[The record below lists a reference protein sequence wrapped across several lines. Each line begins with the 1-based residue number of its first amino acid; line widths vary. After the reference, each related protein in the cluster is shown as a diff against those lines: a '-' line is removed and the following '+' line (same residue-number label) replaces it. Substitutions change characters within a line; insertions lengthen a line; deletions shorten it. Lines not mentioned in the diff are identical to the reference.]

1 MSKKIYLWSIV
12 TIIALF
18 FASCSQN
25 EPESLS
31 NEAEVTFTLGIE
43 NAIATRAISDGTGA
57 DQITF
62 AIFNEDGT
70 EVFTPKTSRIIYK
83 NQLLSGVEIKATL
96 VKGNT
101 YKACFWAQNS
111 NCTAYTISEDMKV
124 TINYEGLNNDE
135 VRDAFFAYTAPFTV
149 DVNPRLKVIL
159 KRPFAQINVGST
171 KEDIDA
177 ITASGVKVT
186 KSEAIIEDIP
196 SELNLFNG
204 NTDKPVNVNYAVAAM
219 PNEKLFVDTDGDSI
233 KEEYTYLSMSYVLAD
248 TTSSTHKMTFKF
260 PDDNSTE
267 VIEMA
272 TGLESVPAK
281 RNWRTNILGNI
292 LSGDIKFKIKIDPQY
307 EGDIN
312 INNGAYYSFSE
323 ETTIENCTFV
333 FDNND
338 TLATFASTG
347 GQLLTFR
354 NVTFTGYIG
363 AISFGEYRMG
373 YDGSRFNHNNY
384 LENVVLKNFTN
395 HYPVRDA
402 GVYDDSG
409 DYNGN
414 HISPSIMIYGNSTLK
429 NCTMTG
435 SKTLS
440 PTEYFCCDLGIAA
453 QSNVII
459 EGGEYENAYLW
470 AQSKTT
476 IQGAKFKKIVAG
488 VLNHTNT
495 DLVIK
500 AGTEID
506 TLYIAWGDVFS
517 SYSPKFTIEAGAKIN
532 VLDYTGIKSTNRG
545 KVNIAEGTVTK
556 IIENH

>member
-1 MSKKIYLWSIV
+1 MNRKIYLWGIA

-18 FASCSQN
+18 FASCSQT
-25 EPESLS
+25 EPENSS

-57 DQITF
+57 NQITF

-70 EVFTPKTSRIIYK
+70 EIFTPKTSRTISG
-83 NQLLSGVEIKATL
+83 NQLLKGVEIKATL

-111 NCTAYTISEDMKV
+111 NCTAYSISEDMKV

-135 VRDAFFAYTAPFTV
+135 TRDAFFAYTEPFTV
-149 DVNPRLKVIL
+149 DVNPRLRVIL

-171 KEDIDA
+171 KDDIDA
-177 ITASGVKVT
+177 ITASGVKVS

-204 NTDKPVNVNYAVAAM
+204 NTDKPVNVNYALAAM
-219 PNEKLFVDTDGDSI
+219 PKEKLYVDTDGDSI
-233 KEEYTYLSMSYVLAD
+233 KEEFTYLSMSYVLAD
-248 TTSSTHKMTFKF
+248 TLSSTHKMKFNF

-272 TGLESVPAK
+272 TGLETVPAK

-292 LSGDIKFKIKIDPQY
+292 LSGDIQFRIKIDPQY

-312 INNGAYYSFSE
+312 INNGAYYNFSE

-395 HYPVRDA
+395 NYYIVDA
-402 GVYDDSG
+402 GNKVA
-409 DYNGN
+409 
-414 HISPSIMIYGNSTLK
+414 PSVVVYGNSTLK

-435 SKTLS
+435 SKTLA
-440 PTEYFCCDLGIAA
+440 PAEYYCCDLGITARA
-453 QSNVII
+453 NALID
-459 EGGEYENAYLW
+459 GGVYENAYLW

-495 DLVIK
+495 NLVIK

-506 TLYIAWGDVFS
+506 TLRIAWGGFS
-517 SYSPKFTIEAGAKIN
+517 TYSPKFTIEAGSKIN
-532 VLDYTGIKSTNRG
+532 VLDYTGTVSTNRTN
-545 KVNIAEGTVTK
+545 VSIAEGTVTT

>member
-1 MSKKIYLWSIV
+1 MNRKIYLWGIA

-18 FASCSQN
+18 FASCSQT
-25 EPESLS
+25 EPENLS
-31 NEAEVTFTLGIE
+31 NEAEVTFTLNIE

-57 DQITF
+57 NQITF
-62 AIFNEDGT
+62 AIFNEDGS
-70 EVFTPKTSRIIYK
+70 EIFTPKTSRTISG
-83 NQLLSGVEIKATL
+83 NQLLNGVEIKATL

-111 NCTAYTISEDMKV
+111 NCTAYSISEDMKV

-135 VRDAFFAYTAPFTV
+135 TRDAFFAYTEPFTV
-149 DVNPRLKVIL
+149 DVNPRLRVIL

-171 KEDIDA
+171 KDDIDA
-177 ITASGVKVT
+177 ITASGVKVS

-204 NTDKPVNVNYAVAAM
+204 NTDKPVNVNYALAAM
-219 PNEKLFVDTDGDSI
+219 PKEKLYVDTDGDSI
-233 KEEYTYLSMSYVLAD
+233 KEEFTYLSMSYVLAD
-248 TTSSTHKMTFKF
+248 TLSSTHKMKFNF

-272 TGLESVPAK
+272 TGLETVPAK

-292 LSGDIKFKIKIDPQY
+292 LSGDIQFRIKIDPQY

-312 INNGAYYSFSE
+312 INNGAYYNFSE

-373 YDGSRFNHNNY
+373 YDGSRFNYNNY
-384 LENVVLKNFTN
+384 LENVILTNFTN
-395 HYPVRDA
+395 NYYIVDA
-402 GVYDDSG
+402 GNKVA
-409 DYNGN
+409 
-414 HISPSIMIYGNSTLK
+414 PSIVVYGNSTLK

-435 SKTLS
+435 SKTLA
-440 PTEYFCCDLGIAA
+440 PAEYYCADLGITARA
-453 QSNVII
+453 NALID
-459 EGGEYENAYLW
+459 GGVYENAYLW

-495 DLVIK
+495 NLVIK

-506 TLYIAWGDVFS
+506 TLRIAWGGFS
-517 SYSPKFTIEAGAKIN
+517 TYSPKFTIEAGAKIN
-532 VLDYTGIKSTNRG
+532 VLDYTGTVSTNRTN
-545 KVNIAEGTVTK
+545 VSIAEGTVTT

>member
-1 MSKKIYLWSIV
+1 MNRKIYLWGIA

-18 FASCSQN
+18 FASCSQT
-25 EPESLS
+25 EPENSS

-57 DQITF
+57 NQITF

-70 EVFTPKTSRIIYK
+70 EIFTPKTSRTISG
-83 NQLLSGVEIKATL
+83 NQLLKGVEIKATL

-111 NCTAYTISEDMKV
+111 NCTAYSISEDMKV

-135 VRDAFFAYTAPFTV
+135 TRDAFFAYTEPFTV
-149 DVNPRLKVIL
+149 DVNPRLRVIL

-171 KEDIDA
+171 KDDIDA
-177 ITASGVKVT
+177 ITASGVKVS

-204 NTDKPVNVNYAVAAM
+204 NTDKPVNVNYALAAM
-219 PNEKLFVDTDGDSI
+219 PKEKLYVDTDGDSI
-233 KEEYTYLSMSYVLAD
+233 KEEFTYLSMSYVLAD
-248 TTSSTHKMTFKF
+248 TLSSTHKMKFNF

-272 TGLESVPAK
+272 TGLETVPAK

-292 LSGDIKFKIKIDPQY
+292 LSGDIQFRIKIDPQY

-312 INNGAYYSFSE
+312 INNGAYYNFSE

-395 HYPVRDA
+395 NYYIVDA
-402 GVYDDSG
+402 GNKVA
-409 DYNGN
+409 
-414 HISPSIMIYGNSTLK
+414 PSVVVYGNSTLK

-435 SKTLS
+435 SKTLA
-440 PTEYFCCDLGIAA
+440 PAEYYCADLGITARA
-453 QSNVII
+453 NVLID
-459 EGGEYENAYLW
+459 GGVYENAYLW

-495 DLVIK
+495 NLVIK

-506 TLYIAWGDVFS
+506 TLRIAWGGFS
-517 SYSPKFTIEAGAKIN
+517 TYSPKFTIEAGAKIN
-532 VLDYTGIKSTNRG
+532 VLDYTGTASTNRTN
-545 KVNIAEGTVTK
+545 VSIAEGTVTT

>member
-1 MSKKIYLWSIV
+1 MNRKIYLWGIA

-18 FASCSQN
+18 FTSCSQT
-25 EPESLS
+25 EPENLS
-31 NEAEVTFTLGIE
+31 NEAEVTFTLNIE

-57 DQITF
+57 NQITF
-62 AIFNEDGT
+62 AIFNEDGS
-70 EVFTPKTSRIIYK
+70 EIFTPKTSRTISG
-83 NQLLSGVEIKATL
+83 NQLLNGVEIKATL

-111 NCTAYTISEDMKV
+111 NCTAYSISEDMKV

-135 VRDAFFAYTAPFTV
+135 TRDAFFAYTEPFTV
-149 DVNPRLKVIL
+149 DVNPRLRVIL

-171 KEDIDA
+171 KDDINA
-177 ITASGVKVT
+177 ITASGVKVS

-204 NTDKPVNVNYAVAAM
+204 NTDKPVNVNYALAAM
-219 PNEKLFVDTDGDSI
+219 PKEKLYVDTDGDSI
-233 KEEYTYLSMSYVLAD
+233 KEEFTYLSMSYVLAD
-248 TTSSTHKMTFKF
+248 TLSSTHKMKFNF

-267 VIEMA
+267 VIEMT
-272 TGLESVPAK
+272 TGLETVPAK

-292 LSGDIKFKIKIDPQY
+292 LSGDIQFKIKIDPQY

-312 INNGAYYSFSE
+312 INNGAYYNFSE

-373 YDGSRFNHNNY
+373 YDGSRFNYNNY
-384 LENVVLKNFTN
+384 LENVILTNFTN
-395 HYPVRDA
+395 NYYIVDA
-402 GVYDDSG
+402 GNKVA
-409 DYNGN
+409 
-414 HISPSIMIYGNSTLK
+414 PSVVVYGNSTLK

-435 SKTLS
+435 SKTLA
-440 PTEYFCCDLGIAA
+440 PAEYYCADLGITARA
-453 QSNVII
+453 NALID
-459 EGGEYENAYLW
+459 GGVYENAYLW

-495 DLVIK
+495 NLVIK

-506 TLYIAWGDVFS
+506 TLRIAWGGFS
-517 SYSPKFTIEAGAKIN
+517 TYSPKFTIEAGAKIN
-532 VLDYTGIKSTNRG
+532 VLDYTGTVSTNRTN
-545 KVNIAEGTVTK
+545 VSIAEGTVTT

>member
-1 MSKKIYLWSIV
+1 MNRKIYLWGIA

-18 FASCSQN
+18 FASCSQT
-25 EPESLS
+25 EPENLS
-31 NEAEVTFTLGIE
+31 NEAEVTFTLDIE

-57 DQITF
+57 NQITF
-62 AIFNEDGT
+62 AIFNEDGS
-70 EVFTPKTSRIIYK
+70 EIFTPKTSRTISG
-83 NQLLSGVEIKATL
+83 NQLLNGVEIKATL

-111 NCTAYTISEDMKV
+111 KCTAYSISEDMKV

-135 VRDAFFAYTAPFTV
+135 TRDAFFAYTEPFTV
-149 DVNPRLKVIL
+149 DVNPRLRVIL

-171 KEDIDA
+171 KDDIDA
-177 ITASGVKVT
+177 ITASGVKVS

-204 NTDKPVNVNYAVAAM
+204 NTDKPVNVNYALAAM
-219 PNEKLFVDTDGDSI
+219 PKEKLYVDTDGDSI
-233 KEEYTYLSMSYVLAD
+233 KEEFTYLSMSYVLAD
-248 TTSSTHKMTFKF
+248 TLSSTHKMKFNF

-272 TGLESVPAK
+272 TGLETVPAK

-292 LSGDIKFKIKIDPQY
+292 LSGDIQFRIKIDPQY

-312 INNGAYYSFSE
+312 INNGAYYNFSE

-373 YDGSRFNHNNY
+373 YDGSRFNYNNY
-384 LENVVLKNFTN
+384 LENVILTNFTN
-395 HYPVRDA
+395 NYYIVDA
-402 GVYDDSG
+402 GNKVA
-409 DYNGN
+409 
-414 HISPSIMIYGNSTLK
+414 PSIVVYGNSTLK

-435 SKTLS
+435 SKTLA
-440 PTEYFCCDLGIAA
+440 PAEYYCADLGITARTNA
-453 QSNVII
+453 LID
-459 EGGEYENAYLW
+459 GGVYENAYLW

-495 DLVIK
+495 NLVIK

-506 TLYIAWGDVFS
+506 TLRIAWSDFS
-517 SYSPKFTIEAGAKIN
+517 TYSPKFTIEAGAKIN
-532 VLDYTGIKSTNRG
+532 VLDYTGTVSTNRTN
-545 KVNIAEGTVTK
+545 VSIAEGTVTT

>member
-1 MSKKIYLWSIV
+1 MNRKIYLWGIA

-18 FASCSQN
+18 FASCSQT
-25 EPESLS
+25 EPENLS
-31 NEAEVTFTLGIE
+31 NEAEVTFTLNIE

-57 DQITF
+57 NQITF
-62 AIFNEDGT
+62 AIFNEDGS
-70 EVFTPKTSRIIYK
+70 EIFTPKTSRTISG
-83 NQLLSGVEIKATL
+83 NQLLNGVEIKATL

-111 NCTAYTISEDMKV
+111 NCTAYSISEDMKV

-135 VRDAFFAYTAPFTV
+135 TRDAFFAYTEPFTV
-149 DVNPRLKVIL
+149 DVNPRLRVIL

-171 KEDIDA
+171 KDDIDA
-177 ITASGVKVT
+177 ITASGVKVS
-186 KSEAIIEDIP
+186 KSEAIIEDVP

-204 NTDKPVNVNYAVAAM
+204 NTDKPVNVNYAVSAM
-219 PNEKLFVDTDGDSI
+219 PKEKLYVDTDGDSI
-233 KEEYTYLSMSYVLAD
+233 KEEFTYLSMSYVLAD
-248 TTSSTHKMTFKF
+248 TLSSTHKMKFNF

-272 TGLESVPAK
+272 TGLETVPAK

-292 LSGDIKFKIKIDPQY
+292 LSGDIQFRIKIDPQY

-312 INNGAYYSFSE
+312 INNGAYYNFSE

-373 YDGSRFNHNNY
+373 YDGSRFNYNNY
-384 LENVVLKNFTN
+384 LENVILTNFTN
-395 HYPVRDA
+395 NYYIVDA
-402 GVYDDSG
+402 GNKVA
-409 DYNGN
+409 
-414 HISPSIMIYGNSTLK
+414 PSVVVYGNSTLK

-435 SKTLS
+435 SKTLA
-440 PTEYFCCDLGIAA
+440 PAEYYCADLGITARA
-453 QSNVII
+453 NALID
-459 EGGEYENAYLW
+459 GGVYENAYLW

-488 VLNHTNT
+488 ILNHTNT
-495 DLVIK
+495 NLVIK

-506 TLYIAWGDVFS
+506 TLRIAWGGFS
-517 SYSPKFTIEAGAKIN
+517 TYSPKFTIEAGAKIN
-532 VLDYTGIKSTNRG
+532 VLDYTGTVSTNRTN
-545 KVNIAEGTVTK
+545 VSIAEGTVTT

>member
-1 MSKKIYLWSIV
+1 
-12 TIIALF
+12 
-18 FASCSQN
+18 
-25 EPESLS
+25 
-31 NEAEVTFTLGIE
+31 
-43 NAIATRAISDGTGA
+43 
-57 DQITF
+57 
-62 AIFNEDGT
+62 
-70 EVFTPKTSRIIYK
+70 
-83 NQLLSGVEIKATL
+83 
-96 VKGNT
+96 
-101 YKACFWAQNS
+101 
-111 NCTAYTISEDMKV
+111 MKV

-135 VRDAFFAYTAPFTV
+135 TRDAFFAYTEPFTV
-149 DVNPRLKVIL
+149 DVNPRLRVIL

-171 KEDIDA
+171 KDDIDA
-177 ITASGVKVT
+177 ITASGVKVS

-204 NTDKPVNVNYAVAAM
+204 NTDKPVNVNYALAAM
-219 PNEKLFVDTDGDSI
+219 PKEKLYVDTDGDSI
-233 KEEYTYLSMSYVLAD
+233 KEEFTYLSMSYVLAD
-248 TTSSTHKMTFKF
+248 TLSSTHKMKFNF

-272 TGLESVPAK
+272 TGLETVPAK

-292 LSGDIKFKIKIDPQY
+292 LSGDIQFRIKIDPQY

-312 INNGAYYSFSE
+312 INNGAYYNFSE

-395 HYPVRDA
+395 NYYIVDA
-402 GVYDDSG
+402 GNKVA
-409 DYNGN
+409 
-414 HISPSIMIYGNSTLK
+414 PSVVVYGNSTLK

-435 SKTLS
+435 SKTLA
-440 PTEYFCCDLGIAA
+440 PAEYYCADLGITARA
-453 QSNVII
+453 NALID
-459 EGGEYENAYLW
+459 GGVYENAYLW

-495 DLVIK
+495 NLVIK

-506 TLYIAWGDVFS
+506 TLRIAWGGFS
-517 SYSPKFTIEAGAKIN
+517 TYSPKFTIEAGAKIN
-532 VLDYTGIKSTNRG
+532 VLDYTGTVSTNRTN
-545 KVNIAEGTVTK
+545 VSIAEGTVTT

>member
-1 MSKKIYLWSIV
+1 MNRKIYLWGIA

-18 FASCSQN
+18 FASCSQT
-25 EPESLS
+25 EPENSS
-31 NEAEVTFTLGIE
+31 NEAAVTFTLGIE

-57 DQITF
+57 NQITF

-70 EVFTPKTSRIIYK
+70 EIFTPKTSRTISG
-83 NQLLSGVEIKATL
+83 NQLLKGVEIKATL

-111 NCTAYTISEDMKV
+111 NCTAYSISEDMKV

-135 VRDAFFAYTAPFTV
+135 TRDAFFAYTEPFTV
-149 DVNPRLKVIL
+149 DVNPRLRVIL

-171 KEDIDA
+171 KDDIDA
-177 ITASGVKVT
+177 ITASGVKVS

-204 NTDKPVNVNYAVAAM
+204 NTDKPVNVNYALAAM
-219 PNEKLFVDTDGDSI
+219 PKEKLYVDTDGDSI
-233 KEEYTYLSMSYVLAD
+233 KEEFTYLSMSYVLAD
-248 TTSSTHKMTFKF
+248 TLSSTHKMKFNF

-272 TGLESVPAK
+272 TGLETVPAK

-292 LSGDIKFKIKIDPQY
+292 LSGDIQFRIKIDPQY

-312 INNGAYYSFSE
+312 INNGAYYNFSE

-395 HYPVRDA
+395 NYYIVDA
-402 GVYDDSG
+402 GNKVA
-409 DYNGN
+409 
-414 HISPSIMIYGNSTLK
+414 PSVVVYGNSTLK

-435 SKTLS
+435 SKTLA
-440 PTEYFCCDLGIAA
+440 PAEYYCADLGITARA
-453 QSNVII
+453 NALID
-459 EGGEYENAYLW
+459 GGVYENAYLW

-495 DLVIK
+495 NLVIK

-506 TLYIAWGDVFS
+506 TLRIAWGGYS
-517 SYSPKFTIEAGAKIN
+517 TYSPKFTIEAGAKIN
-532 VLDYTGIKSTNRG
+532 VLDYTGTTSISRTN
-545 KVNIAEGTVTK
+545 VSIAEGTVTT

>member
-1 MSKKIYLWSIV
+1 MNRKIYLWGIA

-18 FASCSQN
+18 FASCSQT
-25 EPESLS
+25 EPENLS
-31 NEAEVTFTLGIE
+31 NEAEVTFTLDIE

-57 DQITF
+57 NQITF
-62 AIFNEDGT
+62 AIFNEDGS
-70 EVFTPKTSRIIYK
+70 EIFTPKTSRTISG
-83 NQLLSGVEIKATL
+83 NQLLNGVEIKATL

-111 NCTAYTISEDMKV
+111 KCTAYSISEDMKV

-135 VRDAFFAYTAPFTV
+135 TRDAFFAYTEPFTV
-149 DVNPRLKVIL
+149 DVNPRLRVIL

-171 KEDIDA
+171 KDDIDA
-177 ITASGVKVT
+177 ITASGVKVS

-204 NTDKPVNVNYAVAAM
+204 NTDKPVNVNYALAAM
-219 PNEKLFVDTDGDSI
+219 PKEKLYVDTDGDSI
-233 KEEYTYLSMSYVLAD
+233 KEEFTYLSMSYVLAD
-248 TTSSTHKMTFKF
+248 TLSSTHKMKFNF

-272 TGLESVPAK
+272 TGLETVPAK

-292 LSGDIKFKIKIDPQY
+292 LSGDIQFRIKIDPQY

-312 INNGAYYSFSE
+312 INNGAYYNFSE

-373 YDGSRFNHNNY
+373 YDGSRFNYNNY
-384 LENVVLKNFTN
+384 LENVILTNFTN
-395 HYPVRDA
+395 NYYIVDA
-402 GVYDDSG
+402 GNKVA
-409 DYNGN
+409 
-414 HISPSIMIYGNSTLK
+414 PSIVVYGNSTLK

-435 SKTLS
+435 SKTLA
-440 PTEYFCCDLGIAA
+440 PAEYYCADLGITARTNA
-453 QSNVII
+453 LID
-459 EGGEYENAYLW
+459 GGVYENAYLW

-495 DLVIK
+495 NLVIK

-506 TLYIAWGDVFS
+506 TLRIAWSGFS
-517 SYSPKFTIEAGAKIN
+517 TYSPKFTIEAGAKIN
-532 VLDYTGIKSTNRG
+532 VLDYTGTVSTNRTN
-545 KVNIAEGTVTK
+545 VSIAEGTVTT

>member
-1 MSKKIYLWSIV
+1 MNKKIYLWSIV

-70 EVFTPKTSRIIYK
+70 EIFTPKTSRTISG
-83 NQLLSGVEIKATL
+83 NQLLKGVEIKATL

-159 KRPFAQINVGST
+159 KRPFAQINVGSI

-292 LSGDIKFKIKIDPQY
+292 LSGDIQFKIKIDPQY

-354 NVTFTGYIG
+354 NVTFTGFIG

-395 HYPVRDA
+395 NYYI
-402 GVYDDSG
+402 YDT
-409 DYNGN
+409 GN
-414 HISPSIMIYGNSTLK
+414 LIAPCIVIYGNSTLK

-435 SKTLS
+435 SKSLIDN
-440 PTEYFCCDLGIAA
+440 EYICCDLGLTAE
-453 QSNVII
+453 SKVKI
-459 EGGEYENAYLW
+459 EGGEYENAYQW
-470 AQSKTT
+470 AKSQVTIEGAKIKYLRTAAFYYTST
-476 IQGAKFKKIVAG
+476 IQGS
-488 VLNHTNT
+488 LT
-495 DLVIK
+495 IK

-506 TLYIAWGDVFS
+506 TLHVAYTGFS
-517 SYSPKFTIEAGAKIN
+517 TKSPQITIEAGAKIN
-532 VLDYTGIKSTNRG
+532 VLDYTGITSTNRE

>member
-1 MSKKIYLWSIV
+1 MNKKLYLWGIA

-25 EPESLS
+25 EPENTS

-70 EVFTPKTSRIIYK
+70 EIFTPKTSRTISG
-83 NQLLSGVEIKATL
+83 NQLLKGVEIKATL

-111 NCTAYTISEDMKV
+111 KCTAYEISEDMKV

-135 VRDAFFAYTAPFTV
+135 VRDAFFAYTQPFTV
-149 DVNPRLKVIL
+149 DVNPRLRVIL

-171 KEDIDA
+171 KDDIDA
-177 ITASGVKVT
+177 ITASGVKVS

-204 NTDKPVNVNYAVAAM
+204 NTAKPVNVNYALAAM
-219 PNEKLFVDTDGDSI
+219 PKEKLFVDTDGDSI
-233 KEEYTYLSMSYVLAD
+233 KEEFTYLSMSYVLAD
-248 TTSSTHKMTFKF
+248 TISSTHKMKFNF

-267 VIEMA
+267 VIEMVN
-272 TGLESVPAK
+272 GLESVPAK

-292 LSGDIKFKIKIDPQY
+292 LSGDIQFRIKIDPQY

-312 INNGAYYSFSE
+312 INNGAYYNFSE

-384 LENVVLKNFTN
+384 LENVILKNFTN
-395 HYPVRDA
+395 NYYIVDA
-402 GVYDDSG
+402 GNKVA
-409 DYNGN
+409 
-414 HISPSIMIYGNSTLK
+414 PSIVVYGNSTLK
-429 NCTMTG
+429 NCTMKG
-435 SKTLS
+435 SKTLA
-440 PTEYFCCDLGIAA
+440 PADYYCCDLGITARA
-453 QSNVII
+453 NVLID
-459 EGGEYENAYLW
+459 GGEYDNAYLW

-495 DLVIK
+495 NLVIK

-506 TLYIAWGDVFS
+506 TLCIAWGGFS
-517 SYSPKFTIEAGAKIN
+517 TYSPKFTIEAGAKIN
-532 VLDYTGIKSTNRG
+532 VLDYTGTASTNRTN
-545 KVNIAEGTVTK
+545 VSIAEGTVTT

>member
-1 MSKKIYLWSIV
+1 MNRKIYLWGIA

-18 FASCSQN
+18 FASCSQT
-25 EPESLS
+25 EPENSS

-57 DQITF
+57 NQITF

-70 EVFTPKTSRIIYK
+70 EIFTPKTSRTISG
-83 NQLLSGVEIKATL
+83 NQLLKGVEIKATL

-111 NCTAYTISEDMKV
+111 NCTAYSISEDMKV

-135 VRDAFFAYTAPFTV
+135 TRDAFFAYTEPFTV
-149 DVNPRLKVIL
+149 DVNPRLRVIL

-171 KEDIDA
+171 KDDIDA
-177 ITASGVKVT
+177 ITASGVKVS

-204 NTDKPVNVNYAVAAM
+204 NTDKPVNVNYALAAM
-219 PNEKLFVDTDGDSI
+219 PKEKLYVDTDGDSI
-233 KEEYTYLSMSYVLAD
+233 KEEFTYLSMSYVLAD
-248 TTSSTHKMTFKF
+248 TLSSTHKMKFNF

-272 TGLESVPAK
+272 TGLETVPAK

-292 LSGDIKFKIKIDPQY
+292 LSGDIQFRIKIDPQY

-312 INNGAYYSFSE
+312 INNGAYYNFSE

-395 HYPVRDA
+395 NYYIVDA
-402 GVYDDSG
+402 GNKVA
-409 DYNGN
+409 
-414 HISPSIMIYGNSTLK
+414 PSVVVYGNSTLK

-435 SKTLS
+435 SKTLA
-440 PTEYFCCDLGIAA
+440 PAEYYCADLGITARA
-453 QSNVII
+453 NALID
-459 EGGEYENAYLW
+459 GGVYENAYLW

-495 DLVIK
+495 NLVIK

-506 TLYIAWGDVFS
+506 TLRIAWGGFS
-517 SYSPKFTIEAGAKIN
+517 TYSPKFTIEAGAKIN
-532 VLDYTGIKSTNRG
+532 VLDYTGTVSTNRTN
-545 KVNIAEGTVTK
+545 VSIAEGTVTT

>member
-1 MSKKIYLWSIV
+1 MNRKIYLWGIA

-18 FASCSQN
+18 FASCSQT
-25 EPESLS
+25 EPENLS
-31 NEAEVTFTLGIE
+31 NEAEVTFTLDIE

-57 DQITF
+57 NQITF
-62 AIFNEDGT
+62 AIFNEDGS
-70 EVFTPKTSRIIYK
+70 EIFTPKTSRTISG
-83 NQLLSGVEIKATL
+83 NQLLNGVEIKATL

-111 NCTAYTISEDMKV
+111 KCTAYSISEDMKV

-135 VRDAFFAYTAPFTV
+135 TRDAFFAYTEPFTV
-149 DVNPRLKVIL
+149 DVNPRLRVIL

-171 KEDIDA
+171 KDDIDA
-177 ITASGVKVT
+177 ITASGVKVS

-204 NTDKPVNVNYAVAAM
+204 NTDKPVNVNYALAAM
-219 PNEKLFVDTDGDSI
+219 PKEKLYVDTDGDSI
-233 KEEYTYLSMSYVLAD
+233 KEEFTYLSMSYVLAD
-248 TTSSTHKMTFKF
+248 TLSSTHKMKFNF

-272 TGLESVPAK
+272 TGLETVPAK
-281 RNWRTNILGNI
+281 RNWHTNILGNI
-292 LSGDIKFKIKIDPQY
+292 LSGDIQFRIKIDPQY

-312 INNGAYYSFSE
+312 INNGAYYNFSE

-373 YDGSRFNHNNY
+373 YDGSRFNYNNY
-384 LENVVLKNFTN
+384 LENVILTNFTN
-395 HYPVRDA
+395 NYYIVDA
-402 GVYDDSG
+402 GNKVA
-409 DYNGN
+409 
-414 HISPSIMIYGNSTLK
+414 PSIVVYGNSTLK

-435 SKTLS
+435 SKTLA
-440 PTEYFCCDLGIAA
+440 PAEYYCADLGITARTNA
-453 QSNVII
+453 LID
-459 EGGEYENAYLW
+459 GGVYENAYLW

-495 DLVIK
+495 NLVIK

-506 TLYIAWGDVFS
+506 TLRIAWSDFS
-517 SYSPKFTIEAGAKIN
+517 TYSPKFTIEAGAKIN
-532 VLDYTGIKSTNRG
+532 VLDYTGTVSTNRTN
-545 KVNIAEGTVTK
+545 VSIAEGTVTT

>member
-1 MSKKIYLWSIV
+1 MNKKIYLWGIA

-18 FASCSQN
+18 FASCSQT
-25 EPESLS
+25 EPENSS

-57 DQITF
+57 NQITF

-70 EVFTPKTSRIIYK
+70 EIFTPKTSRTISG
-83 NQLLSGVEIKATL
+83 NQLLKGVEIKATL

-111 NCTAYTISEDMKV
+111 NCTAYSISEDMKV

-135 VRDAFFAYTAPFTV
+135 TRDAFFAYTEPFTV
-149 DVNPRLKVIL
+149 DVNPRLRVIL

-171 KEDIDA
+171 KDDIDA
-177 ITASGVKVT
+177 ITASGVKVS

-204 NTDKPVNVNYAVAAM
+204 NTDKPVNVNYALAAM
-219 PNEKLFVDTDGDSI
+219 PKEKLYVDTDGDSI
-233 KEEYTYLSMSYVLAD
+233 KEEFTYLSMSYVLAD
-248 TTSSTHKMTFKF
+248 TLSSTHKMKFNF

-272 TGLESVPAK
+272 TGLETVPAK

-292 LSGDIKFKIKIDPQY
+292 LSGDIQFRIKIDPQY

-312 INNGAYYSFSE
+312 INNGAYYNFSE

-395 HYPVRDA
+395 NYYIVDA
-402 GVYDDSG
+402 GNKVA
-409 DYNGN
+409 
-414 HISPSIMIYGNSTLK
+414 PSIVVYGNSTLK

-435 SKTLS
+435 SKTLA
-440 PTEYFCCDLGIAA
+440 PAEYYCCDLGITARA
-453 QSNVII
+453 NALID
-459 EGGEYENAYLW
+459 GGVYENAYLW

-495 DLVIK
+495 NLVIK

-506 TLYIAWGDVFS
+506 TLRIAWGGFS
-517 SYSPKFTIEAGAKIN
+517 TYSPKFTIEAGAKIN
-532 VLDYTGIKSTNRG
+532 VLDYTGTVSTNRTN
-545 KVNIAEGTVTK
+545 VSIAEGTVTT

>member
-1 MSKKIYLWSIV
+1 MNRKIYLWGIA

-18 FASCSQN
+18 FTSCSQT
-25 EPESLS
+25 EPENLS
-31 NEAEVTFTLGIE
+31 NEAEVTFTLDIE

-57 DQITF
+57 NQITF
-62 AIFNEDGT
+62 AIFNEDGS
-70 EVFTPKTSRIIYK
+70 EIFTPKTSRTISG
-83 NQLLSGVEIKATL
+83 NQLLNGVEIKATL

-111 NCTAYTISEDMKV
+111 NCTAYSISEDMKV

-135 VRDAFFAYTAPFTV
+135 TRDAFFAYTEPFTV
-149 DVNPRLKVIL
+149 DVNPRLRVIL

-171 KEDIDA
+171 KDDINA
-177 ITASGVKVT
+177 ITASGVKVSQ
-186 KSEAIIEDIP
+186 SEAIIEDVP

-204 NTDKPVNVNYAVAAM
+204 NTDKPVNVNYAVSAM
-219 PNEKLFVDTDGDSI
+219 PKEKLYVDTDGDSI
-233 KEEYTYLSMSYVLAD
+233 KEEFTYLSMSYVLAD
-248 TTSSTHKMTFKF
+248 TLSSTHKMKFNF

-272 TGLESVPAK
+272 TGLETVPAK

-292 LSGDIKFKIKIDPQY
+292 LSGDIQFKIKIDPQY

-312 INNGAYYSFSE
+312 INNGAYYNFSE

-373 YDGSRFNHNNY
+373 YDGSRFNYNNY
-384 LENVVLKNFTN
+384 LENVILTNFTN
-395 HYPVRDA
+395 NYYIVDA
-402 GVYDDSG
+402 GNKVA
-409 DYNGN
+409 
-414 HISPSIMIYGNSTLK
+414 PSVVVYGNSTLK
-429 NCTMTG
+429 NCTMIG
-435 SKTLS
+435 SKTLA
-440 PTEYFCCDLGIAA
+440 PTEYYCADLGITARTNA
-453 QSNVII
+453 LID
-459 EGGEYENAYLW
+459 GGEYENAYLW

-495 DLVIK
+495 NLVIK

-506 TLYIAWGDVFS
+506 TLRIAWGGFS
-517 SYSPKFTIEAGAKIN
+517 TYSPKFTIEAGAKIN
-532 VLDYTGIKSTNRG
+532 VLDYTGTVSTNRTN
-545 KVNIAEGTVTK
+545 VSIAEGTVTT

>member
-1 MSKKIYLWSIV
+1 MNKKLYLWGIA

-25 EPESLS
+25 EPENTS

-70 EVFTPKTSRIIYK
+70 EIFTPKTSRTISG
-83 NQLLSGVEIKATL
+83 NQLLKGVEIKATL

-111 NCTAYTISEDMKV
+111 KCTAYEISEDMKV

-135 VRDAFFAYTAPFTV
+135 VRDAFFAYTEPFTI
-149 DVNPRLKVIL
+149 DVNPRLRVIL

-171 KEDIDA
+171 KDDIDA
-177 ITASGVKVT
+177 ITASGVKVS

-204 NTDKPVNVNYAVAAM
+204 NTAKPVNVNYALAAM
-219 PNEKLFVDTDGDSI
+219 PKEKLFVDTDGDSI
-233 KEEYTYLSMSYVLAD
+233 KEEFTYLSMSYVLAD
-248 TTSSTHKMTFKF
+248 TISSTHKMKFNF

-272 TGLESVPAK
+272 NGLESVPAK

-292 LSGDIKFKIKIDPQY
+292 LSGDIQFRIKIDPQY

-312 INNGAYYSFSE
+312 INNGAYYNFSE

-384 LENVVLKNFTN
+384 LENVILKNFTN
-395 HYPVRDA
+395 NYYIIDA
-402 GVYDDSG
+402 GNKVA
-409 DYNGN
+409 
-414 HISPSIMIYGNSTLK
+414 PSIVVYGNSTLK
-429 NCTMTG
+429 NCTMKG
-435 SKTLS
+435 SKTLA
-440 PTEYFCCDLGIAA
+440 PADYYCCDLGITARA
-453 QSNVII
+453 NVLID
-459 EGGEYENAYLW
+459 GGEYDNAYLW

-495 DLVIK
+495 NLVIK

-506 TLYIAWGDVFS
+506 TLCIAWGGFS
-517 SYSPKFTIEAGAKIN
+517 TYSPKFTIEAGAKIN
-532 VLDYTGIKSTNRG
+532 VLDYTGTASTNRTN
-545 KVNIAEGTVTK
+545 VSIAEGTVTT

>member
-1 MSKKIYLWSIV
+1 MNRKIYLWGIA

-18 FASCSQN
+18 FTSCSQT
-25 EPESLS
+25 EPENLS
-31 NEAEVTFTLGIE
+31 NEAEVTFTLDIE

-57 DQITF
+57 NQITF
-62 AIFNEDGT
+62 AIFNEDGS
-70 EVFTPKTSRIIYK
+70 EIFTPKTSRTISG
-83 NQLLSGVEIKATL
+83 NQLLNGVEIKATL

-111 NCTAYTISEDMKV
+111 NCTAYSISEDMKV

-135 VRDAFFAYTAPFTV
+135 TRDAFFAYTEPFTV
-149 DVNPRLKVIL
+149 DVNPRLRVIL

-171 KEDIDA
+171 KDDIDA
-177 ITASGVKVT
+177 ITASGVKVS

-204 NTDKPVNVNYAVAAM
+204 NTDKPVNVNYALAAM
-219 PNEKLFVDTDGDSI
+219 PKEKLYVDTDGDSI
-233 KEEYTYLSMSYVLAD
+233 KEEFTYLSMSYVLAD
-248 TTSSTHKMTFKF
+248 TLSSTHKMKFNF

-272 TGLESVPAK
+272 TGLETVPAK

-292 LSGDIKFKIKIDPQY
+292 LSGDIQFRIKIDPQY

-312 INNGAYYSFSE
+312 INNGAYYNFSE

-395 HYPVRDA
+395 NYYIVDA
-402 GVYDDSG
+402 GNKVA
-409 DYNGN
+409 
-414 HISPSIMIYGNSTLK
+414 PSVVVYGNSTLK

-435 SKTLS
+435 SKTLA
-440 PTEYFCCDLGIAA
+440 PAEYYCADLGITARA
-453 QSNVII
+453 NALID
-459 EGGEYENAYLW
+459 GGVYENAYLW

-495 DLVIK
+495 NLVIK

-506 TLYIAWGDVFS
+506 TLRIAWGGFS
-517 SYSPKFTIEAGAKIN
+517 TYSPKFTIEAGAKIN
-532 VLDYTGIKSTNRG
+532 VLDYTGTVSTNRTN
-545 KVNIAEGTVTK
+545 VSIAEGTVTT

>member
-1 MSKKIYLWSIV
+1 MNRKIYLWGIA

-18 FASCSQN
+18 FASCSQT
-25 EPESLS
+25 EPENSS

-57 DQITF
+57 NQITF

-70 EVFTPKTSRIIYK
+70 EIFTPKTSRTISG
-83 NQLLSGVEIKATL
+83 NQLLKGVEIKATL

-111 NCTAYTISEDMKV
+111 NCTAYSISEDMKV

-135 VRDAFFAYTAPFTV
+135 TRDAFFAYTEPFTV
-149 DVNPRLKVIL
+149 DVNPRLRVIL

-171 KEDIDA
+171 KDDIDA
-177 ITASGVKVT
+177 ITASGVKVS

-204 NTDKPVNVNYAVAAM
+204 NTDKPVNVNYALAAM
-219 PNEKLFVDTDGDSI
+219 PKEKLYVDTDGDSI
-233 KEEYTYLSMSYVLAD
+233 KEEFTYLSMSYVLAD
-248 TTSSTHKMTFKF
+248 TLSSTHKMKFNF

-272 TGLESVPAK
+272 TGLETVPAK

-292 LSGDIKFKIKIDPQY
+292 LSGDIQFRIKIDPQY

-312 INNGAYYSFSE
+312 INNGAYYNFSE

-395 HYPVRDA
+395 NYYIVDA
-402 GVYDDSG
+402 GNKVA
-409 DYNGN
+409 
-414 HISPSIMIYGNSTLK
+414 PSIVVYGNSTLK

-435 SKTLS
+435 SKTLA
-440 PTEYFCCDLGIAA
+440 PAEYYCCDLGITARA
-453 QSNVII
+453 NALID
-459 EGGEYENAYLW
+459 GGVYENAYLW

-495 DLVIK
+495 NLVIK

-506 TLYIAWGDVFS
+506 TLRIAWGGFS
-517 SYSPKFTIEAGAKIN
+517 TYSPKFTIEAGAKIN
-532 VLDYTGIKSTNRG
+532 VLDYTGTVSTNRTN
-545 KVNIAEGTVTK
+545 VSIAEGTVTT

>member
-1 MSKKIYLWSIV
+1 MNRKIYLWGIA

-18 FASCSQN
+18 FASCSQT
-25 EPESLS
+25 EPENLS
-31 NEAEVTFTLGIE
+31 NEAEVTFTLDIE

-57 DQITF
+57 NQITF
-62 AIFNEDGT
+62 AIFNEDGS
-70 EVFTPKTSRIIYK
+70 EIFTPKTSRTISG
-83 NQLLSGVEIKATL
+83 NQLLNGVEIKATL

-111 NCTAYTISEDMKV
+111 NCTAYSISEDMKV

-135 VRDAFFAYTAPFTV
+135 TRDAFFAYTEPFTV
-149 DVNPRLKVIL
+149 DVNPRLRVIL

-171 KEDIDA
+171 KDDINA
-177 ITASGVKVT
+177 ITASGVKVS

-204 NTDKPVNVNYAVAAM
+204 NTDKPVNVNYALAAM
-219 PNEKLFVDTDGDSI
+219 PKEKLYVDTDGDSI
-233 KEEYTYLSMSYVLAD
+233 KEEFTYLSMSYVLAD
-248 TTSSTHKMTFKF
+248 TLSSTHKMKFNF

-272 TGLESVPAK
+272 TGLETVPAK

-292 LSGDIKFKIKIDPQY
+292 LSGDIQFKIKIDPQY

-312 INNGAYYSFSE
+312 INNGAYYNFSE

-373 YDGSRFNHNNY
+373 YDGSRFNYNNY
-384 LENVVLKNFTN
+384 LENVILTNFTN
-395 HYPVRDA
+395 NYYIVDA
-402 GVYDDSG
+402 GNKVA
-409 DYNGN
+409 
-414 HISPSIMIYGNSTLK
+414 PSIVVYGNSTLK

-435 SKTLS
+435 SKTLA
-440 PTEYFCCDLGIAA
+440 PAEYYCADLGITARA
-453 QSNVII
+453 NALID
-459 EGGEYENAYLW
+459 GGVYENAYLW

-495 DLVIK
+495 NLVIK

-506 TLYIAWGDVFS
+506 TLRIAWSGFS
-517 SYSPKFTIEAGAKIN
+517 TYSPKFTIEAGAKIN
-532 VLDYTGIKSTNRG
+532 VLDYTGTVSTNRTN
-545 KVNIAEGTVTK
+545 VSIAEGTVTT

>member
-1 MSKKIYLWSIV
+1 MNRKIYLWGIA

-18 FASCSQN
+18 FASCSQT
-25 EPESLS
+25 EPENSS

-57 DQITF
+57 NQITF

-70 EVFTPKTSRIIYK
+70 EIFTPKTSRTISG
-83 NQLLSGVEIKATL
+83 NQLLKGVEIKATL

-111 NCTAYTISEDMKV
+111 NCTAYSISEDMKV

-135 VRDAFFAYTAPFTV
+135 TRDAFFAYTEPFTV
-149 DVNPRLKVIL
+149 DVNPRLRVIL

-171 KEDIDA
+171 KDDIDA
-177 ITASGVKVT
+177 ITVSGVKVS

-204 NTDKPVNVNYAVAAM
+204 NTDKPVNVNYALAAM
-219 PNEKLFVDTDGDSI
+219 PKEKLYVDTDGDSI
-233 KEEYTYLSMSYVLAD
+233 KEEFTYLSMSYVLAD
-248 TTSSTHKMTFKF
+248 TLSSTHKMKFNF

-272 TGLESVPAK
+272 TGLETVPAK

-292 LSGDIKFKIKIDPQY
+292 LSGDIQFRIKIDPQY

-312 INNGAYYSFSE
+312 INNGAYYNFSE

-395 HYPVRDA
+395 NYYIVDA
-402 GVYDDSG
+402 GNKVA
-409 DYNGN
+409 
-414 HISPSIMIYGNSTLK
+414 PSVVVYGNSTLK

-435 SKTLS
+435 SKTLA
-440 PTEYFCCDLGIAA
+440 PAEYYCADLGITARA
-453 QSNVII
+453 NVLID
-459 EGGEYENAYLW
+459 GGVYENAYLW

-495 DLVIK
+495 NLVIK

-506 TLYIAWGDVFS
+506 TLRIAWGGFS
-517 SYSPKFTIEAGAKIN
+517 TYSPKFTIEAGAKIN
-532 VLDYTGIKSTNRG
+532 VLDYTGTVSTNRTN
-545 KVNIAEGTVTK
+545 VSIAEGTVTT

>member
-1 MSKKIYLWSIV
+1 MNRKIYIWGIA

-18 FASCSQN
+18 FASCSQT
-25 EPESLS
+25 EPENSS

-57 DQITF
+57 NQITF

-70 EVFTPKTSRIIYK
+70 EIFTPKTSRTISG
-83 NQLLSGVEIKATL
+83 NQLLKGVEIKATL

-111 NCTAYTISEDMKV
+111 NCTAYSISEDMKV

-135 VRDAFFAYTAPFTV
+135 TRDAFFAYTEPFTV
-149 DVNPRLKVIL
+149 DVNPRLRVIL

-171 KEDIDA
+171 KDDIDA
-177 ITASGVKVT
+177 ITASGVKVS

-204 NTDKPVNVNYAVAAM
+204 NTDKPVNVNYALAAM
-219 PNEKLFVDTDGDSI
+219 PKEKLYVDTDGDSI
-233 KEEYTYLSMSYVLAD
+233 KEEFTYLSMSYVLAD
-248 TTSSTHKMTFKF
+248 TLSSTHKMKFNF

-272 TGLESVPAK
+272 TGLETVPAK

-292 LSGDIKFKIKIDPQY
+292 LSGDIQFRIKIDPQY

-312 INNGAYYSFSE
+312 INNGAYYNFSE

-395 HYPVRDA
+395 NYYIVDA
-402 GVYDDSG
+402 GNKVA
-409 DYNGN
+409 
-414 HISPSIMIYGNSTLK
+414 PSVVVYGNSTLK

-435 SKTLS
+435 SKTLA
-440 PTEYFCCDLGIAA
+440 PAEYYCADLGITARA
-453 QSNVII
+453 NVLID
-459 EGGEYENAYLW
+459 GGVYENAYLW

-495 DLVIK
+495 NLVIK

-506 TLYIAWGDVFS
+506 TLRIAWGGFS
-517 SYSPKFTIEAGAKIN
+517 TYSPKFTIEAGAKIN
-532 VLDYTGIKSTNRG
+532 VLDYTGTASTNRTN
-545 KVNIAEGTVTK
+545 VSIAEGTVTT

>member
-1 MSKKIYLWSIV
+1 MNKKIYLWSIV

-70 EVFTPKTSRIIYK
+70 EVFTPKTSRTISE
-83 NQLLSGVEIKATL
+83 NQLLKGVEIKATL

-149 DVNPRLKVIL
+149 DVNPHLKVIL

-248 TTSSTHKMTFKF
+248 TTSSTHKMKFNF

-272 TGLESVPAK
+272 NGLESVPAK

-292 LSGDIKFKIKIDPQY
+292 LSGDIQFRIKIDPQY

-312 INNGAYYSFSE
+312 INNGAYYNFSE

-384 LENVVLKNFTN
+384 LENVILKNFTN
-395 HYPVRDA
+395 HYPVVDA
-402 GVYDDSG
+402 G
-409 DYNGN
+409 NK
-414 HISPSIMIYGNSTLK
+414 ISPSIVIYGNSTLK

-440 PTEYFCCDLGIAA
+440 PADYYCCDLGLTAK
-453 QSNVII
+453 SNVTI
-459 EGGEYENAYLW
+459 EGGEYENVYQW
-470 AQSKTT
+470 AQSQVT
-476 IQGAKFKKIVAG
+476 INGAKIKT
-488 VLNHTNT
+488 LHTTAFYYSNT
-495 DLVIK
+495 VQGSLTIK

-506 TLYIAWGDVFS
+506 ELVLTSGKYKPQII
-517 SYSPKFTIEAGAKIN
+517 IESGAKIN
-532 VLDYTGIKSTNRG
+532 VLDYSQITSTDKS
-545 KVNIAEGTVTK
+545 KISIAEGTVTTIK
-556 IIENH
+556 ENN

>member
-1 MSKKIYLWSIV
+1 MNRKIYLWGIA

-18 FASCSQN
+18 FASCSQT
-25 EPESLS
+25 EPENLS
-31 NEAEVTFTLGIE
+31 NEAEVTFTLNIE

-57 DQITF
+57 NQITF
-62 AIFNEDGT
+62 AIFNEDGS
-70 EVFTPKTSRIIYK
+70 EIFTPKTSRTISG
-83 NQLLSGVEIKATL
+83 NQLLKGVEIKATL

-111 NCTAYTISEDMKV
+111 NCTAYSISEDMKV

-135 VRDAFFAYTAPFTV
+135 TRDAFFAYTEPFTV
-149 DVNPRLKVIL
+149 DVNPRLRVIL

-171 KEDIDA
+171 KDDIDA
-177 ITASGVKVT
+177 ITASGVKVS

-204 NTDKPVNVNYAVAAM
+204 NTDKPVNVNYALAAM
-219 PNEKLFVDTDGDSI
+219 PKEKLYVDTDGDSI
-233 KEEYTYLSMSYVLAD
+233 KEEFTYLSMSYVLAD
-248 TTSSTHKMTFKF
+248 TLSSTHKMKFNF

-272 TGLESVPAK
+272 TGLETVPAK

-292 LSGDIKFKIKIDPQY
+292 LSGDIQFRIKIDPQY

-312 INNGAYYSFSE
+312 INNGAYYNFSE

-395 HYPVRDA
+395 NYYIVDA
-402 GVYDDSG
+402 GNKVA
-409 DYNGN
+409 
-414 HISPSIMIYGNSTLK
+414 PSVVVYGNSTLK

-435 SKTLS
+435 SKTLA
-440 PTEYFCCDLGIAA
+440 PAEYYCADLGITARA
-453 QSNVII
+453 NVLID
-459 EGGEYENAYLW
+459 GGVYENAYLW

-495 DLVIK
+495 NLVIK

-506 TLYIAWGDVFS
+506 TLRIAWGGFS
-517 SYSPKFTIEAGAKIN
+517 TYSPKFTIEAGAKIN
-532 VLDYTGIKSTNRG
+532 VLDYTGTASTNRTN
-545 KVNIAEGTVTK
+545 VSIAEGTVTT

>member
-1 MSKKIYLWSIV
+1 MNRKIYLWGIA

-18 FASCSQN
+18 FASCSQT
-25 EPESLS
+25 EPENLS
-31 NEAEVTFTLGIE
+31 NEAEVTFTLDIE

-57 DQITF
+57 NQITF
-62 AIFNEDGT
+62 AIFNEDGS
-70 EVFTPKTSRIIYK
+70 EIFTPKTSRTISG
-83 NQLLSGVEIKATL
+83 NQLLNGVEIKATL

-111 NCTAYTISEDMKV
+111 KCTAYSISEDMKV

-135 VRDAFFAYTAPFTV
+135 TRDAFFAYTEPFTV
-149 DVNPRLKVIL
+149 DVNPRLRVIL

-171 KEDIDA
+171 KDDIDA
-177 ITASGVKVT
+177 ITASGVKVS

-204 NTDKPVNVNYAVAAM
+204 NTDKPVNVNYALAAM
-219 PNEKLFVDTDGDSI
+219 PKEKLYVDTDGDSI
-233 KEEYTYLSMSYVLAD
+233 KEEFTYLSMSYVLAD
-248 TTSSTHKMTFKF
+248 TLSSTHKMKFNF

-272 TGLESVPAK
+272 TGLETVPAK

-292 LSGDIKFKIKIDPQY
+292 LSGDIQFRIKIDPQY

-312 INNGAYYSFSE
+312 INNGAYYNFSE

-373 YDGSRFNHNNY
+373 YDGSRFNYNNY
-384 LENVVLKNFTN
+384 LENVILTNFTN
-395 HYPVRDA
+395 NYYIVDA
-402 GVYDDSG
+402 GNKVA
-409 DYNGN
+409 
-414 HISPSIMIYGNSTLK
+414 PSIVVYGNSTLK

-435 SKTLS
+435 SKTLA
-440 PTEYFCCDLGIAA
+440 PAEYYCADLGITARTNA
-453 QSNVII
+453 LID
-459 EGGEYENAYLW
+459 GGVYENAYLW

-495 DLVIK
+495 NLVIK

-506 TLYIAWGDVFS
+506 TLRIAWSGFS
-517 SYSPKFTIEAGAKIN
+517 TYSPKFTIEAGAKIN
-532 VLDYTGIKSTNRG
+532 VLDYTGTVSTNRTN
-545 KVNIAEGTVTK
+545 VSIAEGTATT

>member
-1 MSKKIYLWSIV
+1 MNRKIYLWGIA

-18 FASCSQN
+18 FVSCSQN
-25 EPESLS
+25 EPENLS
-31 NEAEVTFTLGIE
+31 NEAEVTFTLDIE

-57 DQITF
+57 NQLFF

-70 EVFTPKTSRIIYK
+70 EIFTPKTSRTISG
-83 NQLLSGVEIKATL
+83 NQLLKGVEIKATL

-111 NCTAYTISEDMKV
+111 KCTAYSISEDMKV

-135 VRDAFFAYTAPFTV
+135 TRDAFFAYTEPFTV
-149 DVNPRLKVIL
+149 DVNPRLRVIL

-171 KEDIDA
+171 KNDIDA
-177 ITASGVKVT
+177 ITASGVKVS

-204 NTDKPVNVNYAVAAM
+204 NTDKPVNVNYALAAM
-219 PNEKLFVDTDGDSI
+219 PKEKLYVDTDGDSI
-233 KEEYTYLSMSYVLAD
+233 KEEFTYLSMSYVLAD
-248 TTSSTHKMTFKF
+248 TLSSTHKMKFNF

-267 VIEMA
+267 VIEME
-272 TGLESVPAK
+272 TGLETVPAK

-292 LSGDIKFKIKIDPQY
+292 LSGDIQFRIKIDPQY

-312 INNGAYYSFSE
+312 INNGAYYNFSE
-323 ETTIENCTFV
+323 ETTIENSTFV
-333 FDNND
+333 FDKND

-363 AISFGEYRMG
+363 AISFGEYRHG
-373 YDGSRFNHNNY
+373 SDGSRFNYNNY

-395 HYPVRDA
+395 NYYITDT
-402 GVYDDSG
+402 
-409 DYNGN
+409 GN
-414 HISPSIMIYGNSTLK
+414 KVAPSVVVYGNSTLK

-435 SKTLS
+435 SKTLA
-440 PTEYFCCDLGIAA
+440 PAEYYCADLGITARA
-453 QSNVII
+453 NALID
-459 EGGEYENAYLW
+459 GGVYENAYLW

-488 VLNHTNT
+488 VLNHANTN
-495 DLVIK
+495 LVIK

-506 TLYIAWGDVFS
+506 TLRIAWGGYS
-517 SYSPKFTIEAGAKIN
+517 TYSPKFTIEAGAKIN
-532 VLDYTGIKSTNRG
+532 VLDYTGTTSTSRT
-545 KVNIAEGTVTK
+545 KVSIAEGTVTT

>member
-1 MSKKIYLWSIV
+1 MNRKIYLWGIA

-18 FASCSQN
+18 FASCSQT
-25 EPESLS
+25 EPENSS

-57 DQITF
+57 NQITF

-70 EVFTPKTSRIIYK
+70 EIFTPKTSRTISG
-83 NQLLSGVEIKATL
+83 NQLLKGVEIKATL

-111 NCTAYTISEDMKV
+111 NCTAYSISEDMKV

-135 VRDAFFAYTAPFTV
+135 TRDAFFAYTEPFTV
-149 DVNPRLKVIL
+149 DVNPRLRVIL

-171 KEDIDA
+171 KDDIDA
-177 ITASGVKVT
+177 ITASGVKVS

-204 NTDKPVNVNYAVAAM
+204 NTDKPVNVNYALAAM
-219 PNEKLFVDTDGDSI
+219 PKEKLYVDTDGDSI
-233 KEEYTYLSMSYVLAD
+233 KEEFTYLSMSYVLAD
-248 TTSSTHKMTFKF
+248 TLSSTHKMKFNF

-267 VIEMA
+267 VIEMV
-272 TGLESVPAK
+272 TGLETVPAK

-292 LSGDIKFKIKIDPQY
+292 LSGDIQFRIKIDPQY

-312 INNGAYYSFSE
+312 INNGAYYNFSE

-384 LENVVLKNFTN
+384 LENVVLNNFTN
-395 HYPVRDA
+395 NYYIVDA
-402 GVYDDSG
+402 GNKVA
-409 DYNGN
+409 
-414 HISPSIMIYGNSTLK
+414 PSIVVYGNSTLK

-435 SKTLS
+435 SKTLA
-440 PTEYFCCDLGIAA
+440 PAEYYCCDLGITARA
-453 QSNVII
+453 NALID
-459 EGGEYENAYLW
+459 GGVYENAYLW

-495 DLVIK
+495 NLVIK

-506 TLYIAWGDVFS
+506 TLRIAWGGFS
-517 SYSPKFTIEAGAKIN
+517 TYSPKFTIEAGAKIN
-532 VLDYTGIKSTNRG
+532 VLDYTGTVSTNRTN
-545 KVNIAEGTVTK
+545 VSIAEGTVTT

>member
-1 MSKKIYLWSIV
+1 MNRKIYLWGIA

-18 FASCSQN
+18 FASCSQT
-25 EPESLS
+25 EPENLS
-31 NEAEVTFTLGIE
+31 NEAEVTFTLDIE

-57 DQITF
+57 NQITF
-62 AIFNEDGT
+62 AIFNEDGS
-70 EVFTPKTSRIIYK
+70 EIFTPKTSRTISG
-83 NQLLSGVEIKATL
+83 NQLLNGVEIKATL

-111 NCTAYTISEDMKV
+111 KCTAYSISEDMKV

-135 VRDAFFAYTAPFTV
+135 TRDAFFAYTEPFTV
-149 DVNPRLKVIL
+149 DVNPRLRVIL

-171 KEDIDA
+171 KDDIDA
-177 ITASGVKVT
+177 ITASGVKVS

-204 NTDKPVNVNYAVAAM
+204 NTDKPVNVNYALAAM
-219 PNEKLFVDTDGDSI
+219 PKEKLYVDTDGDSI
-233 KEEYTYLSMSYVLAD
+233 KEEFTYLSMSYVLAD
-248 TTSSTHKMTFKF
+248 TLSSTHKMKFNF

-272 TGLESVPAK
+272 TGLETVPAK

-292 LSGDIKFKIKIDPQY
+292 LSGDIQFRIKIDPQY

-312 INNGAYYSFSE
+312 INNGAYYNFSE

-338 TLATFASTG
+338 TLATFASTD

-373 YDGSRFNHNNY
+373 YDGSRFNYNNY
-384 LENVVLKNFTN
+384 LENVILTNFTN
-395 HYPVRDA
+395 NYYIVDA
-402 GVYDDSG
+402 GNKVA
-409 DYNGN
+409 
-414 HISPSIMIYGNSTLK
+414 PSIVVYGNSTLK

-435 SKTLS
+435 SKTLA
-440 PTEYFCCDLGIAA
+440 PAEYYCADLGITARA
-453 QSNVII
+453 NALID
-459 EGGEYENAYLW
+459 GGVYENAYLW

-495 DLVIK
+495 NLVIK

-506 TLYIAWGDVFS
+506 TLRIAWSGFS
-517 SYSPKFTIEAGAKIN
+517 TYSPKFTIEAGAKIN
-532 VLDYTGIKSTNRG
+532 VLDYTGTVSTNRTN
-545 KVNIAEGTVTK
+545 VSIAEGSVTT

>member
-1 MSKKIYLWSIV
+1 MNRKIYLWGIA

-25 EPESLS
+25 EPENTS

-70 EVFTPKTSRIIYK
+70 EVFTPKTSRTISG
-83 NQLLSGVEIKATL
+83 NQLLKGVEIKETL

-111 NCTAYTISEDMKV
+111 KCTAYEISEDMKV

-135 VRDAFFAYTAPFTV
+135 VRDAFFAYTQPFTV
-149 DVNPRLKVIL
+149 DVNPRLRVIL

-171 KEDIDA
+171 KDDIDA
-177 ITASGVKVT
+177 ITASGVKVS

-204 NTDKPVNVNYAVAAM
+204 NTAKPVNVNYALAAM
-219 PNEKLFVDTDGDSI
+219 PKEKLFVDTDGDSI
-233 KEEYTYLSMSYVLAD
+233 KEEFTYLSMSYVLAD
-248 TTSSTHKMTFKF
+248 TISSTHKMKFNF

-272 TGLESVPAK
+272 NGLESVPAK

-292 LSGDIKFKIKIDPQY
+292 LSGDIQFRIKIDPQY

-312 INNGAYYSFSE
+312 INNGAYYNFSE

-384 LENVVLKNFTN
+384 LENVILKNFTN
-395 HYPVRDA
+395 NYYIVDA
-402 GVYDDSG
+402 GNKVA
-409 DYNGN
+409 
-414 HISPSIMIYGNSTLK
+414 PSIVVYGNSTLK
-429 NCTMTG
+429 NCTMKG
-435 SKTLS
+435 SKTLA
-440 PTEYFCCDLGIAA
+440 PADYYCCDLGITARA
-453 QSNVII
+453 NVLID
-459 EGGEYENAYLW
+459 GGEYDNAYLW

-495 DLVIK
+495 HLVIK

-506 TLYIAWGDVFS
+506 TLCIAWGGFS
-517 SYSPKFTIEAGAKIN
+517 TYSPKFTIEAGAKIN
-532 VLDYTGIKSTNRG
+532 VLDYTGTASTNRTN
-545 KVNIAEGTVTK
+545 VSIAEGTVTT

>member
-1 MSKKIYLWSIV
+1 MNRKIYLWGIA

-18 FASCSQN
+18 FASCSQT
-25 EPESLS
+25 EPENSS
-31 NEAEVTFTLGIE
+31 NEAEVTFNLGIE

-57 DQITF
+57 NQITF

-70 EVFTPKTSRIIYK
+70 EIFTPKTSRTISG
-83 NQLLSGVEIKATL
+83 NQLLKGVEIKATL

-111 NCTAYTISEDMKV
+111 NCTAYSISEDMKV

-135 VRDAFFAYTAPFTV
+135 TRDAFFAYTEPFTV
-149 DVNPRLKVIL
+149 DVNPRLRVIL

-171 KEDIDA
+171 KDDIDA
-177 ITASGVKVT
+177 ITASGVKVS

-204 NTDKPVNVNYAVAAM
+204 NTDKPVNVNYALAAM
-219 PNEKLFVDTDGDSI
+219 PKEKLYVDTDGDSI
-233 KEEYTYLSMSYVLAD
+233 KEEFTYLSMSYVLAD
-248 TTSSTHKMTFKF
+248 TLSSTHKMKFNF

-272 TGLESVPAK
+272 TGLETVPAK

-292 LSGDIKFKIKIDPQY
+292 LSGDIQFRIKIDPQY

-312 INNGAYYSFSE
+312 INNGAYYNFSE

-395 HYPVRDA
+395 NYYIVDA
-402 GVYDDSG
+402 GNKVA
-409 DYNGN
+409 
-414 HISPSIMIYGNSTLK
+414 PSVVVYGNSTLK

-435 SKTLS
+435 SKTLA
-440 PTEYFCCDLGIAA
+440 PAEYYCADLGITARA
-453 QSNVII
+453 NALID
-459 EGGEYENAYLW
+459 GGVYENAYLW

-495 DLVIK
+495 NLVIK

-506 TLYIAWGDVFS
+506 TLRIAWGGFS
-517 SYSPKFTIEAGAKIN
+517 TYSPKFTIEAGAKIN
-532 VLDYTGIKSTNRG
+532 VLDYTGTVSTNRTN
-545 KVNIAEGTVTK
+545 VSIAEGTVTT

>member
-1 MSKKIYLWSIV
+1 MNRKIYLWGIA

-18 FASCSQN
+18 FTSCSQT
-25 EPESLS
+25 EPENLS
-31 NEAEVTFTLGIE
+31 NEAEVTFTLNIE

-57 DQITF
+57 NQITF
-62 AIFNEDGT
+62 AIFNEDGS
-70 EVFTPKTSRIIYK
+70 EIFTPKTSRTISG
-83 NQLLSGVEIKATL
+83 NQLLNGVEIKATL

-111 NCTAYTISEDMKV
+111 NCTAYSISEDMKV

-135 VRDAFFAYTAPFTV
+135 TRDAFFAYTEPFTV
-149 DVNPRLKVIL
+149 DVNPRLRVIL

-171 KEDIDA
+171 KDDIDA
-177 ITASGVKVT
+177 ITASGVKVS

-204 NTDKPVNVNYAVAAM
+204 NTDKPVNVNYALAAM
-219 PNEKLFVDTDGDSI
+219 PKEKLYVDTDGDSI
-233 KEEYTYLSMSYVLAD
+233 KEEFTYLSMSYVLAD
-248 TTSSTHKMTFKF
+248 TLSSTHKMKFNF

-267 VIEMA
+267 VIEMT
-272 TGLESVPAK
+272 TGLETVPAK

-292 LSGDIKFKIKIDPQY
+292 LSGDIQFKIKIDPQY

-312 INNGAYYSFSE
+312 INNGAYYNFSE

-373 YDGSRFNHNNY
+373 YDGSRFNYNNY
-384 LENVVLKNFTN
+384 LENVILTNFTN
-395 HYPVRDA
+395 NYYIVDA
-402 GVYDDSG
+402 GNKVA
-409 DYNGN
+409 
-414 HISPSIMIYGNSTLK
+414 PSVVVYGNSTLK

-435 SKTLS
+435 SKTLA
-440 PTEYFCCDLGIAA
+440 PAEYYCADLGITARTNA
-453 QSNVII
+453 LID
-459 EGGEYENAYLW
+459 GGEYENAYLW

-488 VLNHTNT
+488 ILNHTNT
-495 DLVIK
+495 NLVIK

-506 TLYIAWGDVFS
+506 TLRIAWGGFS
-517 SYSPKFTIEAGAKIN
+517 TYSPKFTIEAGAKIN
-532 VLDYTGIKSTNRG
+532 VLDYTGTVSTNRTN
-545 KVNIAEGTVTK
+545 VSIAEGTVTT

>member
-1 MSKKIYLWSIV
+1 MNRKIYLWGIA

-18 FASCSQN
+18 FASCSQT
-25 EPESLS
+25 EPENSS

-57 DQITF
+57 NQITF

-70 EVFTPKTSRIIYK
+70 EIFTPKTSRTISG
-83 NQLLSGVEIKATL
+83 NQLLKGVEIKATL

-111 NCTAYTISEDMKV
+111 NCTAYSISEDMKV

-135 VRDAFFAYTAPFTV
+135 TRDAFFAYTEPFTV
-149 DVNPRLKVIL
+149 DVNPRLRVIL

-171 KEDIDA
+171 KDDIDA
-177 ITASGVKVT
+177 ITASGVKVS

-204 NTDKPVNVNYAVAAM
+204 NTDKPVNVNYALAAM
-219 PNEKLFVDTDGDSI
+219 PKEKLYVDTDGDSI
-233 KEEYTYLSMSYVLAD
+233 KEEFTYLSMSYVLAD
-248 TTSSTHKMTFKF
+248 TLSSTHKMKFNF

-272 TGLESVPAK
+272 TGLETVPAK

-292 LSGDIKFKIKIDPQY
+292 LSGDIQFRIKIDPQY

-312 INNGAYYSFSE
+312 INNGAYYNFSE

-395 HYPVRDA
+395 NYYIVDA
-402 GVYDDSG
+402 GNKVA
-409 DYNGN
+409 
-414 HISPSIMIYGNSTLK
+414 PSVVVYGNSTLK

-435 SKTLS
+435 SKTLA
-440 PTEYFCCDLGIAA
+440 PAEYYCCDLGITARA
-453 QSNVII
+453 NALID
-459 EGGEYENAYLW
+459 GGVYENAYLW

-495 DLVIK
+495 NLVIK

-506 TLYIAWGDVFS
+506 TLRIAWGGFS
-517 SYSPKFTIEAGAKIN
+517 TYSPKFTIEAGAKIN
-532 VLDYTGIKSTNRG
+532 VLDYTGTVSTNRTN
-545 KVNIAEGTVTK
+545 VSIAEGTVTT

>member
-1 MSKKIYLWSIV
+1 MNRKIYLWGIA

-18 FASCSQN
+18 FASCSQT
-25 EPESLS
+25 EPENLS
-31 NEAEVTFTLGIE
+31 NEAEVTFTLDIE

-57 DQITF
+57 NQITF
-62 AIFNEDGT
+62 AIFNEDGS
-70 EVFTPKTSRIIYK
+70 EIFTPKTSRTISG
-83 NQLLSGVEIKATL
+83 NQLLNGVEIKATL

-111 NCTAYTISEDMKV
+111 NCTAYSISEDMKV

-135 VRDAFFAYTAPFTV
+135 TRDAFFAYTEPFTV
-149 DVNPRLKVIL
+149 DVNPRLRVIL

-171 KEDIDA
+171 KDDIDA
-177 ITASGVKVT
+177 ITASGVKVS

-204 NTDKPVNVNYAVAAM
+204 NTDKPVNVNYALAAM
-219 PNEKLFVDTDGDSI
+219 PKEKLYVDTDGDSI
-233 KEEYTYLSMSYVLAD
+233 KEEFTYLSMSYVLAD
-248 TTSSTHKMTFKF
+248 TLSSTHKMKFNF

-272 TGLESVPAK
+272 TGLETVPAK

-292 LSGDIKFKIKIDPQY
+292 LSGDIQFKIKIDPQY

-312 INNGAYYSFSE
+312 INNGAYYNFSE

-373 YDGSRFNHNNY
+373 YDGSRFNYNNY
-384 LENVVLKNFTN
+384 LENVILTNFTN
-395 HYPVRDA
+395 NYYIVDA
-402 GVYDDSG
+402 GNKVA
-409 DYNGN
+409 
-414 HISPSIMIYGNSTLK
+414 PSIVVYGNSTLK

-435 SKTLS
+435 SKTLA
-440 PTEYFCCDLGIAA
+440 PAEYYCADLGITARA
-453 QSNVII
+453 NALID
-459 EGGEYENAYLW
+459 GGVYENAYLW

-495 DLVIK
+495 NLVIK

-506 TLYIAWGDVFS
+506 TLRIAWSGFS
-517 SYSPKFTIEAGAKIN
+517 TYSPKFTIEAGAKIN
-532 VLDYTGIKSTNRG
+532 VLDYTGTVSTNRTN
-545 KVNIAEGTVTK
+545 VSIAEGTVTT

>member
-1 MSKKIYLWSIV
+1 MNRKIYLWGIA

-18 FASCSQN
+18 FASCSQT
-25 EPESLS
+25 EPENLS
-31 NEAEVTFTLGIE
+31 NEAEVTFTLDIE

-57 DQITF
+57 NQITF
-62 AIFNEDGT
+62 AIFNEDGS
-70 EVFTPKTSRIIYK
+70 EIFTPKTSRTISG
-83 NQLLSGVEIKATL
+83 NQLLNGVEIKATL

-111 NCTAYTISEDMKV
+111 KCTAYSISEDMKV

-135 VRDAFFAYTAPFTV
+135 TRDAFFAYTEPFTV
-149 DVNPRLKVIL
+149 DVNPRLRVIL

-171 KEDIDA
+171 KDDIDA
-177 ITASGVKVT
+177 ITASGVKVS

-204 NTDKPVNVNYAVAAM
+204 NTDKPVNVNYALAAM
-219 PNEKLFVDTDGDSI
+219 PKEKLYVDTDGDSI
-233 KEEYTYLSMSYVLAD
+233 KEEFTYLSMSYVLAD
-248 TTSSTHKMTFKF
+248 TLSSTHKMKFNF

-272 TGLESVPAK
+272 TGLETVPAK

-292 LSGDIKFKIKIDPQY
+292 LSGDIQFRIKIDPQY

-312 INNGAYYSFSE
+312 INNGAYYNFSE

-373 YDGSRFNHNNY
+373 YDGSRFNYNNY
-384 LENVVLKNFTN
+384 LENVILTNFTN
-395 HYPVRDA
+395 NYYIVDA
-402 GVYDDSG
+402 GNKVA
-409 DYNGN
+409 
-414 HISPSIMIYGNSTLK
+414 PSIVVYGNSTLK

-435 SKTLS
+435 SKTLA
-440 PTEYFCCDLGIAA
+440 PAEYYCADLGITARTNA
-453 QSNVII
+453 LID
-459 EGGEYENAYLW
+459 GGVYENAYLW
-470 AQSKTT
+470 AQSKTA

-495 DLVIK
+495 NLVIK

-506 TLYIAWGDVFS
+506 TLRIAWSGFS
-517 SYSPKFTIEAGAKIN
+517 TYSPKFTIEAGAKIN
-532 VLDYTGIKSTNRG
+532 VLDYTGTVSTNRTN
-545 KVNIAEGTVTK
+545 VSIAEGTVTT

>member
-1 MSKKIYLWSIV
+1 MNKKLYLWGIA

-25 EPESLS
+25 EPENTS

-70 EVFTPKTSRIIYK
+70 EIFTPKTSRTISG
-83 NQLLSGVEIKATL
+83 NQLLKGVEIKATL

-111 NCTAYTISEDMKV
+111 KCTAYEISEDMKV

-135 VRDAFFAYTAPFTV
+135 VRDAFFAYTQPFTV
-149 DVNPRLKVIL
+149 DVNPRLRVIL

-171 KEDIDA
+171 KDDIDA
-177 ITASGVKVT
+177 ITASGVKVS

-204 NTDKPVNVNYAVAAM
+204 NTAKPVNVNYALAAM
-219 PNEKLFVDTDGDSI
+219 PKEKLFVDTDGDSI
-233 KEEYTYLSMSYVLAD
+233 KEEFTYLSMSYVLAD
-248 TTSSTHKMTFKF
+248 TISSTHKMKFNF

-272 TGLESVPAK
+272 NGLESVPAK

-292 LSGDIKFKIKIDPQY
+292 LSGDIQFRIKIDPQY

-312 INNGAYYSFSE
+312 INNGAYYNFSE

-384 LENVVLKNFTN
+384 LENVILKNFTN
-395 HYPVRDA
+395 NYYIVDA
-402 GVYDDSG
+402 GNKVA
-409 DYNGN
+409 
-414 HISPSIMIYGNSTLK
+414 PSIVVYGNSTLK
-429 NCTMTG
+429 NCTMKG
-435 SKTLS
+435 SKTLA
-440 PTEYFCCDLGIAA
+440 PADYYCCDLGITARA
-453 QSNVII
+453 NVLID
-459 EGGEYENAYLW
+459 GGEYDNAYLW

-495 DLVIK
+495 NLVIK

-506 TLYIAWGDVFS
+506 TLCIAWGGFS
-517 SYSPKFTIEAGAKIN
+517 TYSPKFTIEAGAKIN
-532 VLDYTGIKSTNRG
+532 VLDYTGTASTNRTN
-545 KVNIAEGTVTK
+545 VSIAEGTVTT

>member
-1 MSKKIYLWSIV
+1 MNRKIYLWGIA

-18 FASCSQN
+18 FTSCSQT
-25 EPESLS
+25 EPENLS
-31 NEAEVTFTLGIE
+31 NEAEVTFTLNIE

-57 DQITF
+57 NQITF
-62 AIFNEDGT
+62 AIFNEDGS
-70 EVFTPKTSRIIYK
+70 EIFTPKTSRTISG
-83 NQLLSGVEIKATL
+83 NQLLNGVEIKATL

-111 NCTAYTISEDMKV
+111 NCTAYSISEDMKV

-135 VRDAFFAYTAPFTV
+135 TRDAFFAYTEPFTV
-149 DVNPRLKVIL
+149 NVNPRLRVIL

-171 KEDIDA
+171 KDDIDA
-177 ITASGVKVT
+177 ITASGVKVS

-204 NTDKPVNVNYAVAAM
+204 NTDKPVNVNYALAAM
-219 PNEKLFVDTDGDSI
+219 PKEKLYVDTDGDSI
-233 KEEYTYLSMSYVLAD
+233 KEEFTYLSMSYVLAD
-248 TTSSTHKMTFKF
+248 TLSSTHKMKFNF

-267 VIEMA
+267 VIEMT
-272 TGLESVPAK
+272 TGLETVPAK

-292 LSGDIKFKIKIDPQY
+292 LSGDIQFKIKIDPQY

-312 INNGAYYSFSE
+312 INNGAYYNFSE

-373 YDGSRFNHNNY
+373 YDGSRFNYNNY
-384 LENVVLKNFTN
+384 LENVILTNFTN
-395 HYPVRDA
+395 NYYIVDA
-402 GVYDDSG
+402 GNKVA
-409 DYNGN
+409 
-414 HISPSIMIYGNSTLK
+414 PSVVVYGNSTLK

-435 SKTLS
+435 SKTLA
-440 PTEYFCCDLGIAA
+440 PAEYYCADLGITARA
-453 QSNVII
+453 NALID
-459 EGGEYENAYLW
+459 GGVYENAYLW

-495 DLVIK
+495 NLVIK

-506 TLYIAWGDVFS
+506 TLRIAWGGFS
-517 SYSPKFTIEAGAKIN
+517 TYSPKFTIEAGAKIN
-532 VLDYTGIKSTNRG
+532 VLDYTGTVSTNRTN
-545 KVNIAEGTVTK
+545 VSIAEGTVTT